1 MAVELGATYRFSYTV
16 KDASGTAVASPSGNA
31 VTITLPDQTAV
42 PGGTPVSDG
51 GGSFHIDYPT
61 VQEGLHKFTA
71 VTTTP
76 VFSYTDY
83 LPVNVY
89 RSLIGLDEAK
99 LYVGETDATRDS
111 VMRLVL
117 SALTEKVEAIVGNC
131 IQRTFTNERQPGS
144 DARVIRLKHGPLPS
158 DTSVV
163 SISSVFAGG
172 PAWVTAQLIVFP
184 ESATVQTTDQLD
196 FWYGPW
202 KATYTAGRVVIPSAI
217 QLALKEALFDFWA
230 NQRPYGAGDLE
241 PGLTQTSE
249 WEERLAQY
257 DIPPHAK
264 SLLEPFEQPG
274 FA

>member
-16 KDASGTAVASPSGNA
+16 KDASGAAVVTPVGNA
-31 VTITLPDQTAV
+31 VSITLPDLTTV

-61 VQEGLHKFTA
+61 VQEGLHKITA

-99 LYVGETDATRDS
+99 IYVGESDTSRDA
-111 VMRLVL
+111 VMRLTL
-117 SALTEKVEAIVGNC
+117 SALTEKIESIVGNC

-144 DARVIRLKHGPLPS
+144 DAHVIKLKHGPLPN
-158 DTSVV
+158 DTAVT

-172 PAWVTAQLIVFP
+172 PVWTAAQLIVFP
-184 ESATVQTTDQLD
+184 DSATIQTTDQLD

-202 KATYTAGRVVIPSAI
+202 KATYVAGRVVIPTAI
-217 QLALKEALFDFWA
+217 NLALKEALFDFWA
-230 NQRPYGAGDLE
+230 NQRPYGADDLE
-241 PGLTQTSE
+241 PGLTATSE